1 MKVEVNGK
9 SNELAAR
16 GYAYL
21 PQGLPHRV
29 VGTNS
34 SRLAVIEKPYQAL
47 DSVEPP
53 SFIVSSEDAVAS
65 HPLDD
70 DPSLQVK
77 CLLPDEMNFDFA
89 VNTMVYQPG
98 AALSMVEMHVMEH
111 GLMMLEGGGIYR
123 LGDSWYPVTAGDFI
137 WMGPWCP
144 QWFGAI
150 GKAPA
155 KYLIYK
161 DFHRHPWAESAAMN
175 LEIDRDRLL
184 SEIEALASFSDAE
197 APAVT
202 RIVFTPADLKARA
215 WMKARCEEA
224 GLTVRYD
231 AIGNTFARWNG
242 LDPSAPVVGTGS
254 HIDAIPNAGKYDGV
268 VGVLGGLEAIRA
280 LQRCGFR
287 PKHSIELLIF
297 TAEEPTRFGIGCLG
311 SRLLSGTLSP
321 DAARKLTDKDGVVSR
336 RSSRPCR
343 FRRRTRRSEVA
354 GQLLQSVRRI
364 AY

>member
-1 MKVEVNGK
+1 MHNLGQTRSSHRSNHLLLTADTFVRTVLPGMKACSAIVHIGPAMGARFTEYTAEFELGGELGNTTAQRFIFVIDGRVKVEANGK

-21 PQGLPHRV
+21 PQGLSHRV
-29 VGTNS
+29 VGTDL

-53 SFIVSSEDAVAS
+53 SFILSSEDAVAS

-89 VNTMVYQPG
+89 VNTMVYQSG

-123 LGDSWYPVTAGDFI
+123 LGDSWYPVTAGDVI

-161 DFHRHPWAESAAMN
+161 DFHRHPWASP
-175 LEIDRDRLL
+175 
-184 SEIEALASFSDAE
+184 LA
-197 APAVT
+197 
-202 RIVFTPADLKARA
+202 
-215 WMKARCEEA
+215 
-224 GLTVRYD
+224 
-231 AIGNTFARWNG
+231 
-242 LDPSAPVVGTGS
+242 
-254 HIDAIPNAGKYDGV
+254 
-268 VGVLGGLEAIRA
+268 
-280 LQRCGFR
+280 
-287 PKHSIELLIF
+287 
-297 TAEEPTRFGIGCLG
+297 
-311 SRLLSGTLSP
+311 
-321 DAARKLTDKDGVVSR
+321 
-336 RSSRPCR
+336 
-343 FRRRTRRSEVA
+343 
-354 GQLLQSVRRI
+354 
-364 AY
+364 